1 MKTAHKNYM
10 LSLTD
15 LLTADTTGNENAR
28 QAAANEHSRNMALI
42 EAQKDSDRR
51 SYLYS
56 LFALNS
62 QPATQQ
68 AELTDNRSRRNMIIV
83 IAAIVGAVLIL
94 KNI

>member
-1 MKTAHKNYM
+1 MKLSNKQYW
-10 LSLTD
+10 SLTD
-15 LLTADTTGNENAR
+15 FLLGDEIGAKNAR